1 MSEALRTTD
10 QNVTSYRR
18 LVLRG
23 IVSALRTVY
32 DGDYY
37 RERQLVDLKVTT
49 QYPLVKVDYPA
60 IVVEYAGQRI
70 LNAGVGHE
78 EWFMDDHNILRKWN
92 HRRFEG
98 TLTFSCH
105 ALSPLDLDILVDSLV
120 EVLSFGRLDSSL
132 ATFFTSIYGSPSDPV
147 MLAFSQLMLNVDEIQ
162 DGGVPSAQIAPWQP
176 EDVLVY
182 SSDISI
188 EIHGGFYNTYPNQE
202 WSYVTRVTSQ
212 PYPQGNVDVVIPIS
226 GNPEAEWSNPFEYED
241 DNTTPD
247 PGNLFSYPNWL
258 AGRGVVSGPEYQ
270 TVLDP
275 QDIVTGVGIPSADE
289 TLNDPYGSGP
299 YGSGPYGP

>member
-1 MSEALRTTD
+1 MSEALRNTD

-18 LVLRG
+18 LVVRG
-23 IVSALRTVY
+23 IVNALKGVY
-32 DGDYY
+32 DGGYY
-37 RERQLVDLKVTT
+37 RERQLQNLKVTT

-78 EWFMDDHNILRKWN
+78 EWFMDDQNILRKWN

-120 EVLSFGRLDSSL
+120 ELLSFGRLDSSL
-132 ATFFTSIYGSPSDPV
+132 STFFTDIYGSPNDPV

-182 SSDISI
+182 STDISI
-188 EIHGGFYNTYPNQE
+188 VIHGGFYNTYPNQE
-202 WSYVTRVTSQ
+202 WSYVTAVKSE
-212 PYPQGNVDVVIPIS
+212 PYPQGEVDVVLPFDTH
-226 GNPEAEWSNPFEYED
+226 PDDAFSNPFEYED
-241 DNTTPD
+241 DNSTPD
-247 PGNLFSYPNWL
+247 PGNLFVTPNWL
-258 AGRGVVSGPEYQ
+258 TGEGVVSGAEYQ

-275 QDIVTGVGIPSADE
+275 QDVITGVGQPSGVDAK
-289 TLNDPYGSGP
+289 TP
-299 YGSGPYGP
+299 